1 MVKEFCCKGRQLA
14 DYLIKNG
21 SKLIKEEF
29 IKGSKSYIF
38 EYDESIDKNLEQWGI
53 AKKRCLF

>member
-1 MVKEFCCKGRQLA
+1 MVKEFCCKGKRLA
-14 DYLIKNG
+14 NYLIENG

-38 EYDESIDKNLEQWGI
+38 EYDESIDKNLEQWEI